1 MAVAEEEVASVVSE
15 GVHPAAAGLV
25 DGLVLVLLHHL
36 PDHHLHQAERG
47 DLELRVVIPSNNG
60 QMEDENHPLLELQLE
75 AEVLL
80 IQKLLVMEVH
90 SVLRI
95 PTATNHQ
102 VMEQNSER
110 VSLKELES
118 MVVRDLARRP

>member
-1 MAVAEEEVASVVSE
+1 MI
-15 GVHPAAAGLV
+15 GLYIYSFP
-25 DGLVLVLLHHL
+25 LF
-36 PDHHLHQAERG
+36 QAERG

-90 SVLRI
+90 SVQRI

-102 VMEQNSER
+102 AVCHVES
-110 VSLKELES
+110 VLLPSLVTGK
-118 MVVRDLARRP
+118 PFN